1 MKFRPCNSGIF
12 LEYVVNVQD
21 SPTFDILKIK
31 FPIGC
36 PLCKKIEKLA
46 ILDLQCTHTTTHAIE
61 GKKRRKKN

>member
-46 ILDLQCTHTTTHAIE
+46 ILDLQCGT
-61 GKKRRKKN
+61 K